1 MEEIIQEINN
11 KLNKVI
17 DRQNEFEL
25 RLKSLETK
33 RNEMY
38 YQKFLEKQLGAT
50 HEQTKYGITD
60 ISTQDYHIEIKR
72 WNDYKKA
79 LGQLLSYNYNKVKK
93 LAVYFFGNVKDEQK
107 TNIMELFQK
116 NDIEIYEFIDTL
128 DGIKINCYDNN
139 KSQDKSNDNNRKFEN
154 WLRENIVYKENELIQ
169 LKDICQLY
177 LNKSDIHSSLSTKF
191 KNQVEIYVKTNF
203 ENLQWKY
210 GVVIINY
217 KQYKGW
223 KHLSLKL

>member
-17 DRQNEFEL
+17 DLQNEFEL

-33 RNEMY
+33 RDEMY
-38 YQKFLEKQLGAT
+38 YQKFLEKQLNAT
-50 HEQTKYGITD
+50 HKRTKYGITD

-107 TNIMELFQK
+107 TNIVELFQK

-128 DGIKINCYDNN
+128 DGIKINCYDN
-139 KSQDKSNDNNRKFEN
+139 KDEKENDNKKFEN
-154 WLRENIVYKENELIQ
+154 WLCENIVYKENGLLQ

-177 LNKSDIHSSLSTKF
+177 LNKSDIHSKLSSKF
-191 KNQVEIYVKTNF
+191 KNPVEIYIKTNF

-210 GVVIINY
+210 GVIRINN
-217 KQYKGW
+217 KTHNGW